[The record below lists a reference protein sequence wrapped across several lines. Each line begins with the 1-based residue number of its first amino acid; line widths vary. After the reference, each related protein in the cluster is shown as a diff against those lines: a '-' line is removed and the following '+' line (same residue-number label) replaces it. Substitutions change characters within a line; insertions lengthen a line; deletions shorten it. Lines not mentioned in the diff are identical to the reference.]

1 MCFVGNIYLESSVRR
16 VKRQYKNNHGFFFF
30 FEKIIMELE
39 NKLWK
44 NSIYNELGGRT
55 CKEVINVPFQE
66 LRA

>member
-1 MCFVGNIYLESSVRR
+1 
-16 VKRQYKNNHGFFFF
+16 
-30 FEKIIMELE
+30 MELE

-66 LRA
+66 LRAELCKVGSNTCDYI